1 MIQTVKELI
10 DELKKCNPDY
20 PVRIYFND
28 DIKEIELVDNT
39 LQDRVDINMLEENT
53 DEKKKPTIDAVTL
66 NLINKLKKIEDTIN
80 EGAWEYIHLGDII
93 RLQDASQEAIS
104 HFDLRK
110 EGGIHDYGADK
121 GKYQQFWHSDYVCWS
136 DPNAFDPSKVEEE
149 DDD

>member
-1 MIQTVKELI
+1 MTTKA
-10 DELKKCNPDY
+10 
-20 PVRIYFND
+20 
-28 DIKEIELVDNT
+28 
-39 LQDRVDINMLEENT
+39 
-53 DEKKKPTIDAVTL
+53 KPKIDAVTL

-121 GKYQQFWHSDYVCWS
+121 GKYQQLYYSDYVCHT
-136 DPNAFDPSKVEEE
+136 DPKAFDPSKVEEE
-149 DDD
+149 DDDE